1 MFPAIPSSKRLR
13 PKIGCRLG
21 LKSKTSRSITL
32 KVMAGSHR
40 SKTVSFDQHR
50 LLKYMGI
57 VDAIAKLSKDEST
70 KVGSII
76 LGPSFEVR
84 SLGYN
89 GAPRGCV
96 ADEDARNQR
105 PEKLFWF
112 SHAELNAI
120 TNAARVGTPLNGCAL
135 LVTHPPCMD
144 CARAIVQA
152 GIVFVVTRNPGTEF
166 LERWEEH
173 TRRTKQLF
181 DECKVDYVMV

>member
-1 MFPAIPSSKRLR
+1 M
-13 PKIGCRLG
+13 
-21 LKSKTSRSITL
+21 T
-32 KVMAGSHR
+32 
-40 SKTVSFDQHR
+40 FDQRR
-50 LLKYMGI
+50 LLKYLKI
-57 VDAIAKLSKDEST
+57 VDAIAKLSKDAST
-70 KVGSII
+70 KVGALV

-89 GAPRGCV
+89 GAPRGCA
-96 ADEDARNQR
+96 ADEDERGRTR
-105 PEKLFWF
+105 PEKYFWF

-166 LERWEEH
+166 FERWEEH

-181 DECKVDYVMV
+181 EECKVHYVMV